1 MIRLS
6 QRPRVSVVVV
16 VFRMRRQAMNT
27 LHSLSTAH
35 QRDVRSTDYEV
46 IVVENTSDE
55 MLDEASVAALGSNFC
70 YLRRHETSM
79 SPVPAI
85 NTGVAHAR
93 GRHVAIMIDGARMV
107 TPGVIRGLLDAAR
120 LAASPVVAVPGYH
133 LGDTL
138 HSRVPAGYT
147 ADAEQAWL
155 AELDWRSDGYRLF
168 SRAVFSASCSNGFFM
183 PMAESNCIGVPRRL
197 FDRLGGFDTSFV
209 TPGGGFVNL
218 DFYRRAVLS
227 SGTRLIV
234 LAGEGAFHQFHGGA
248 STAADHE
255 RSVAVMRAE
264 YIARRGADY
273 TPPEVP
279 GVILGTVPQSAA
291 GFVQQSAT
299 VLQAKVPA

>member
-6 QRPRVSVVVV
+6 QRPRLSVVVV

-27 LHSLSTAH
+27 LYSLSTAH
-35 QRDVRSTDYEV
+35 QREVSPADYEV
-46 IVVENTSDE
+46 IVVENSSDE
-55 MLDEASVAALGSNFC
+55 VLDETAVAALGSNFR
-70 YLRRHETSM
+70 YLRRHETSV

-85 NTGVAHAR
+85 NTGAAHAR
-93 GRHVAIMIDGARMV
+93 ARHVAIMIDGARMV
-107 TPGVIRGLLDAAR
+107 TPGVIRGLLDAQR
-120 LAASPVVAVPGYH
+120 LAAAPVVAVPGYH

-138 HSRVPAGYT
+138 HSRVPVGYT

-155 AELDWRSDGYRLF
+155 SELEWRTDGYRLF
-168 SRAVFSASCSNGFFM
+168 SRAVLSASCSNGFFM
-183 PMAESNCIGVPRRL
+183 PMAESNCIAVPRRL
-197 FDRLGGFDTSFV
+197 FDRLGGFDTGFT

-255 RSVAVMRAE
+255 RSVAVMREE

-291 GFVQQSAT
+291 SFVQHSAT